1 MIGRTSFAGFIFFLL
16 FTSPL
21 CAAGTT
27 IFDFLRTDV
36 GARAA
41 ALGGCFVTAV
51 DDPNSIFYNPA
62 GLASISSSKV
72 SFGYFKDLLDVNA
85 GYASYASQV
94 SGLGSVGFGVEYTNY
109 GSFQQT
115 DNEGNTTGSF
125 SAGDLA
131 LSAGFGGALYPN
143 LHYGITGKYIYSTIA
158 GYTASGAAADFGI
171 QYIAVPGRIL
181 LGAAV
186 TNVGTELNP
195 YMTTNESLPVD
206 AKIGMTILPEHLPAT
221 IMIDFDRLN
230 DNVDNLSDRLRAF
243 AVGVEFTA
251 SPSFS
256 LRFGYNNSERQD
268 LTLGSSAGL
277 TGLSFGAGI
286 VEDIYNF
293 DYSFNSLGGI
303 GGLHRISVGVAF

>member
-1 MIGRTSFAGFIFFLL
+1 MIRRNSFAGLIFFVL
-16 FTSPL
+16 FTSPMF
-21 CAAGTT
+21 AAGTT

-41 ALGGCFVTAV
+41 ALGGSYVTAV

-62 GLASISSSKV
+62 GLGSISSTKV

-94 SGLGSVGFGVEYTNY
+94 SGIGAIGLGVVYTNY
-109 GSFQQT
+109 GTFQQN
-115 DNEGNTTGSF
+115 DAEGNTTGSF
-125 SAGDLA
+125 GAGDLA
-131 LSAGFGGALYPN
+131 ISAGYGGALYPN
-143 LHYGITGKYIYSTIA
+143 LHFGVTGKYIYSTIA
-158 GYTASGAAADFGI
+158 GYNASGAAADFGL

-181 LGAAV
+181 LGAAL

-195 YMTTNESLPVD
+195 YMTTNEPLPVD

-221 IMIDFDRLN
+221 VMIDFDRLN
-230 DNVDNLSDRLRAF
+230 DNVDNLSDWLRAF
-243 AVGVEFTA
+243 SVGVEFTA

-286 VEDIYNF
+286 VEDVYMF

-303 GGLHRISVGVAF
+303 GGLHRISVGVVF